1 VMTPERKKWQRFED
15 LAAHIQRTLSPQARV
30 EQNVRI
36 QGKRSGVERQVDIA
50 VWTTAG
56 QFEIFIA
63 IDCKDYNTK
72 VDVKDVEAFIGLSFL
87 RSDIRQRR
95 RTSRKLLD
103 LACTRSSTPN
113 PRIGRHSFRCQCSLT
128 TERSTV
134 SVTASPSPSCAAS
147 TSATS
152 KSARSFGKMERASVR
167 SATWCPACGMKTEFR
182 RSPGFTTAFAWVMRR
197 RSSKVTAASYP
208 LEEEPQPDDEQ
219 G

>member
-1 VMTPERKKWQRFED
+1 MTPERKKWQRFED

-128 TERSTV
+128 TEPSTG

-147 TSATS
+147 TSA
-152 KSARSFGKMERASVR
+152 MERASVR
-167 SATWCPACGMKTEFR
+167 SATSCPAGGMKTEFR
-182 RSPGFTTAFAWVMRR
+182 RSPRLDFKKGQGDMAGRSFRGRLGREAYHGTTTFHLLPARR
-197 RSSKVTAASYP
+197 RIAA
-208 LEEEPQPDDEQ
+208 
-219 G
+219 